1 MQTGD
6 EDRFKD
12 ELISFVPRL
21 RAFACALARSHAA
34 GEDLA
39 QEAVM
44 RAWRGREGFTPG
56 TNMEAWLFR
65 ILRNLHISGLRRG
78 KRSPVLEM
86 DGRVEAVAGADDPG
100 AGLQLNDLRRALNR
114 LPVEQREALI
124 LVGASGWSY
133 EEAAAHAGC
142 PLGTMKSRVFRARRT
157 LAANIDNGQVI
168 RDTDAPPDALTSM
181 MALADAAEMRP
192 ARL

>member
-6 EDRFKD
+6 EERFKTD
-12 ELISFVPRL
+12 LISFIPRL
-21 RAFACALARSHAA
+21 RAFASSLARTHAA

-44 RAWRGREGFTPG
+44 RAWRGRDSYTPG

-65 ILRNLHISGLRRG
+65 ILRNLHISGVRRSR
-78 KRSPVLEM
+78 RSPVLEM
-86 DGRVEAVAGADDPG
+86 DGRVESVAGAEDPG
-100 AGLQLNDLRRALNR
+100 AGLELNDLRRAMNR

-124 LVGASGWSY
+124 LVGAGGWSY

-157 LAANIDNGQVI
+157 LAANIETGQVI
-168 RDTDAPPDALTSM
+168 RDADRAPDALASM
-181 MALADAAEMRP
+181 MALTEAAEISP
-192 ARL
+192 ARH

>member
-39 QEAVM
+39 QETVM
-44 RAWRGREGFTPG
+44 RAWRGRDGFTPG

-86 DGRVEAVAGADDPG
+86 DGRVETVAGADDPG

-157 LAANIDNGQVI
+157 LAANIDSGQVL
-168 RDTDAPPDALTSM
+168 RDTDTPPDALASM
-181 MALADAAEMRP
+181 MAMADAAEMRP